1 MDELKQSVAQ
11 AQELWAKL
19 SKLKQRLMIGSLA
32 IALLGLILIL
42 ASARSEYGVLF
53 RVSDP
58 EEAGEIAAALETA
71 KIPYRLSG
79 GGSTIEVPK
88 EDINRSRILLAQ
100 QKLPHGGSI
109 DFRIYDDPSPSWTR
123 NTEKINFQRAM
134 QGELERTIS
143 ALHAVRAARVH
154 LTLPERASFRS
165 EQVPPSASV
174 TLRLER
180 GRTLSDA
187 NIQAIS
193 HLVAA
198 SVERLEASEVVLVDT
213 DGRLL
218 SRKGME
224 NAAGPTLDYKG
235 DLEKSLEE
243 KVRRILEPI
252 VGAGRLEVSVQ
263 TQIDFSQ
270 THTQEEFFDPE
281 QIATREESAEEDVNG
296 QAPPKQDS
304 VQGLAGAAA
313 NQPGAPGAQGGQN
326 QGRGGRGRRRTR
338 TTKSYEVNRT
348 VVKTQGPKATLKNL
362 TISVLVDGK
371 YVKSE
376 GEGEGDGA
384 PVYTP
389 RSPED
394 LQELQKLVENAV
406 GYSPTRGDRITV
418 ANKQFVTPP
427 LHLDP
432 DLMQDPESKQ
442 WIPYAAGGGLL
453 LMIGLIAFWRLRARS
468 NVVTG
473 ELFQIGSS
481 VSDAQAALERGLVAG
496 QDMLGPG
503 EPSPE
508 ELAEQF
514 KNQILESAE
523 GDPER
528 AAEVIRAWINDRAA

>member
-1 MDELKQSVAQ
+1 MDELKKTIDQIKEMWS
-11 AQELWAKL
+11 KL
-19 SKLKQRLMIGSLA
+19 SAFNQRLIMGVLA
-32 IALLGLILIL
+32 LGVTGILFL
-42 ASARSEYGVLF
+42 TLTSRTEYGVLF

-58 EEAGEIAAALETA
+58 EEAGEIAAALDAA

-79 GGSTIEVPK
+79 SGSTIEVPRD
-88 EDINRSRILLAQ
+88 DINRSRILLAQ

-123 NTEKINFQRAM
+123 NTEKINYQRAM
-134 QGELERTIS
+134 QGELERTIT

-154 LTLPERASFRS
+154 LTLPERASFRN
-165 EQVPPSASV
+165 EEVPPSASV

-180 GRTLSDA
+180 GRVLSES

-198 SVERLEASEVVLVDT
+198 SVERLEASEVVLIDT

-218 SRKGME
+218 SRKGMD
-224 NAAGPTLDYKG
+224 NVAGPTLDYKG

-252 VGAGRLEVSVQ
+252 VGAGRLQVSVQ

-281 QIATREESAEEDVNG
+281 QIATREESAEEVVDG

-304 VQGLAGAAA
+304 VGGMAGAAA
-313 NQPGAPGAQGGQN
+313 NQPGAPGAQGGN
-326 QGRGGRGRRRTR
+326 GNIRAGKGHRRSR

-348 VVKTQGPKATLKNL
+348 VVETQGPKATLKNL

-371 YVKSE
+371 YVSKE
-376 GEGEGDGA
+376 GEDE

-418 ANKQFVTPP
+418 ANKQFVTKPM
-427 LHLDP
+427 HLDP
-432 DLMQDPESKQ
+432 ELMQDPKAQQ
-442 WIPYAAGGGLL
+442 WIPYAAGGALL
-453 LMIGLIAFWRLRARS
+453 LIIGVIVFLRMRARS
-468 NVVTG
+468 KIVSG
-473 ELFQIGSS
+473 EVLQVGTS
-481 VSDAQAALERGLVAG
+481 VSDAQAALERGLIPN
-496 QDMLGPG
+496 QEMLGPG
-503 EPSPE
+503 EPTPE

-514 KNQILESAE
+514 KSRILESAQD
-523 GDPER
+523 DPER
-528 AAEVIRAWINDRAA
+528 AAEVIRAWINDNAA